1 MLMRRF
7 VCVVC
12 VIQECDLEFSV
23 VGNYSHT
30 YYFGHERTVKI
41 DFIRTGQHDL
51 EVRSHLI

>member
-1 MLMRRF
+1 MRRF